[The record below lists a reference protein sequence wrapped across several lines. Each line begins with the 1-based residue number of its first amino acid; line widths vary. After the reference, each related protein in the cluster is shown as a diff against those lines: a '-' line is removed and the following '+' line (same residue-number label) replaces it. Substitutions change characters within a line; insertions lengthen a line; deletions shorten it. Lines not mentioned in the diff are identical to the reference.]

1 MQKVKV
7 HRYVSGKR
15 PEYAPASSSDEES
28 EDEDLLELQKQRE
41 PSPASDDYTSH
52 HEKVLASD
60 DPRLKRLI
68 SRKVQEAEQQED
80 LEEKVRRRYEIVD

>member
-28 EDEDLLELQKQRE
+28 EDEDFLEMQKQKD
-41 PSPASDDYTSH
+41 PSPQPDDYTSQ
-52 HEKVLASD
+52 HESILATD

-68 SRKVQEAEQQED
+68 SRKVYEAEQPED
-80 LEEKVRRRYEIVD
+80 LEEKVRRRYRTY